1 MSKVLSDDVKRV
13 YVLDTNVLLHDPMA
27 VYAFEEHRIVI
38 PMTVLEELDR
48 IKDSKKDVARDARVV
63 IKTIEHLV
71 DGASP
76 EDVQAGIL
84 IEHKG
89 PSPDG
94 TLSIFADY
102 IELNGRTGSD
112 WMPLDSPD
120 NFIINSALCLQRMHE
135 SQEVVLVTKDINM
148 RIKARSA
155 GLKHV
160 EDYRKDKIVEDIEL
174 LSKGYQRFDGDF
186 WQQITDVKTVV
197 EYGRT
202 YHDIPCQQL
211 GDLYVNQYLLDED
224 SDFAARVVGRDGDHY
239 RLLDLGK
246 ERLLHKN
253 AWGVHAKNV
262 YQGIALHA
270 LLDPKIDLVILN
282 GPAGS
287 GKTYLA
293 LASALDQ
300 SVERGIVDKVIV
312 TRSTPEIAESIGFLP
327 GTEEE
332 KMLPWLGAVTDT
344 MESLHKGDALPNESL
359 QYIVDK
365 ANIQFKS
372 LNFMRGRSIQHAF
385 VLVDEAQNL
394 TAAQLKTIIT
404 RCGEG
409 TKLVISGNLSQID
422 SNYLSPVT
430 SGLTYVIEKF
440 KNYEGSAN
448 IYLNGVVRSRLA
460 EFAEENM

>member
-1 MSKVLSDDVKRV
+1 MTNEIKRV

-27 VYAFEEHRIVI
+27 IYAFEEHRIVI

-48 IKDSKKDVARDARVV
+48 IKDSKKDVARDARVA
-63 IKTIEHLV
+63 IRTIEHLV

-76 EDVQAGIL
+76 EDLQAGIV

-89 PSPDG
+89 RELNG
-94 TLSIFADY
+94 LLSIFADY
-102 IELNGRTGSD
+102 LELHKVDGSR

-120 NFIINSALCLQRMHE
+120 NFIINSALFLQQQHKPN
-135 SQEVVLVTKDINM
+135 EVVLITKDINM

-174 LSKGYQRFDGDF
+174 LSKGYQRFDGNF
-186 WQQITDVKTVV
+186 WNEITEVSTVV
-197 EYGRT
+197 EHGRT
-202 YHDIPCQQL
+202 YHDIPCLQL
-211 GDLYVNQYLLDED
+211 GDLYINQYLLDEE
-224 SDFAARVVGRDGDHY
+224 SDFAAKVVEKKGDHY

-246 ERLLHKN
+246 EWLSHRK
-253 AWGVHAKNV
+253 AWGVSAKNV

-293 LASALDQ
+293 LASALEQ
-300 SVERGIVDKVIV
+300 SVELGTVDKVIV

-344 MESLHKGDALPNESL
+344 MESLHKGDALPSESL

>member
-1 MSKVLSDDVKRV
+1 MSDVVTNKVKRV
-13 YVLDTNVLLHDPMA
+13 YILDTNVLLHDPIA
-27 VYAFEEHRIVI
+27 IYAFEEHRIVI

-48 IKDSKKDVARDARVV
+48 IKDSKKDVARDARVA
-63 IKTIEHLV
+63 IRTIEHLV

-76 EDVQAGIL
+76 EEVQAGIV

-89 PSPDG
+89 RDFNG
-94 TLSIFADY
+94 LLSIFADY
-102 IELNGRTGSD
+102 LELHKVDRSS

-120 NFIINSALCLQRMHE
+120 NFIINSALFLQQQHDA
-135 SQEVVLVTKDINM
+135 QEIVLVTKDINM

-174 LSKGYQRFDGDF
+174 LSKGYQRFEGNF
-186 WQQITDVKTVV
+186 WNEITDVKTFV

-202 YHDIPCQQL
+202 YYVIPCHQL
-211 GDLYVNQYLLDED
+211 GDLYINQYLLDEE
-224 SDFAARVVGRDGDHY
+224 SEFAAKVVEKSQGHY
-239 RLLDLGK
+239 RLLDLGE
-246 ERLLHKN
+246 ERLTHQR
-253 AWGVHAKNV
+253 AWGVSAKNI

-293 LASALDQ
+293 LASALEQ
-300 SVERGIVDKVIV
+300 SIELGSVDKVIV

-344 MESLHKGDALPNESL
+344 MESLHKGDALPSESL

-422 SNYLSPVT
+422 SNYLSPAT
-430 SGLTYVIEKF
+430 SGLTYLIEKF